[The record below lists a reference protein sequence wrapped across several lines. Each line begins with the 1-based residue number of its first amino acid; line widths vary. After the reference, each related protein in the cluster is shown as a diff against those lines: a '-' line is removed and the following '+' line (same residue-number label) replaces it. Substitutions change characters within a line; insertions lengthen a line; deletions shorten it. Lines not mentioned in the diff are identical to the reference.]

1 MATAKKKTVQKKIKI
16 DALAQEL
23 KIDPKELLSIL
34 KDLGISAKTKASS
47 IDEASVKI
55 VKDLV
60 GSKKPENKPAAVPAE
75 KPAPVKQEVKPVKQE
90 QSAPVPAPVPVTKEE
105 SVIEV
110 KQPEPEKQVPA
121 AAPKTTV
128 IISESEINVKD
139 LAGKLNVRPADLI
152 KELLMSGILATINQR
167 IAFDIASKAAA
178 KFNIELVVEEKTL
191 TKLDMSKESADPS
204 KMKMRPPIVTVMGH
218 VDHGKTKLLDAIR
231 KTNVIDTEAGG
242 ITQHIG
248 AYQVVINDKQI
259 TFLDTPGHE
268 AFTALRARGANITD
282 VVVLVVAADDGVMPQ
297 TKEAIDHAK
306 ASNVP
311 IIVAINK
318 IDKPTANADRVK
330 QQLSDFDLAPED
342 WGGKTVTVGVS
353 AKTGAGI
360 ETLLEMILLVSDM
373 LELKANPSCP
383 GAGVIIESF
392 MDKFMGPVATVIVQ
406 EGTLRVGDAFYS
418 GGTSGKIRALIN
430 DKGKRISKAGPATP
444 VKILGMSDVPQAGDI
459 FRVVQNEKEA
469 RVHAEKNR
477 ESMDLSKMRGKVL
490 SLEDFSQKI
499 KSGEI
504 KVLNLI
510 IKADVHGSQEALVH
524 SLEELAAGNIK
535 TNIIRNSTG
544 NITPGDIMLAKASE
558 AIIVGFN
565 VEFEGDTK
573 ALAETE
579 GVDARM
585 YSIIYEAIDDIKMAM
600 EGMLEPEY
608 EEVVTGHAQ
617 VRQLFSYSKVGTIAG
632 CIVSDGKIMRGS
644 KARVLR
650 DNEKI
655 AEGTISTLKRFKDDV
670 KEVAAGLECG
680 LTVSNFN
687 NLKVDDVVEQFE
699 TRVKKK
705 NVKA

>member
-1 MATAKKKTVQKKIKI
+1 MATAKKKTVQKKIKV

-55 VKDLV
+55 VTDLV
-60 GSKKPENKPAAVPAE
+60 GSKKPDNKPVAPSQKAV
-75 KPAPVKQEVKPVKQE
+75 PVKQDVKPVKQE
-90 QSAPVPAPVPVTKEE
+90 QPAPAPAPVPVKREE
-105 SVIEV
+105 PVVEI
-110 KQPEPEKQVPA
+110 KKPEPEKQVPP

-191 TKLDMSKESADPS
+191 AKLDMSKESADPS

-459 FRVVQNEKEA
+459 FRVVKNEKEA
-469 RVHAEKNR
+469 RVYAEKNR

-573 ALAETE
+573 SLAETE

-632 CIVSDGKIMRGS
+632 CIVSDGKILRGS

-655 AEGTISTLKRFKDDV
+655 AEGAISTLKRFKDDV